1 MLLEKRKYK
10 MEKALGA
17 VESTDF
23 ETARKL
29 VSEIFH
35 GEKIFDPGM
44 EGSLLYHMAMV
55 TKMEAE
61 SRLVLEELKL
71 EEPNLGTQLKNF
83 FDAFASDVKELVE
96 KNLQIEVNPEG
107 TMTKAIPSEKEK
119 IILFNELTEKTNYVE
134 GMLRNHNPEVERELR
149 KLFLEWTKKIVDM
162 RLRQE
167 YETIRG
173 FLIIANLI
181 DRLGIEHVEK
191 AVTSVQEEFG
201 KETVGAALN
210 VTLKV
215 GIRREKLQSIMLSD
229 HYTEYR
235 MNMTERE
242 GFMRFLNCPIFGSH
256 RYLSDKLGIENE
268 VQSLFCRHFC
278 FAHAKAMFDSVL
290 PFPFELSQPR
300 RMAADGK
307 CEFYLKLAHAS
318 NEISE
323 KFVPLVISWNVTA
336 NCNLKCAHCY
346 INAGEKKAIDELST
360 DAAKM
365 LIHQIA
371 EVSKP
376 LVILSGGEP
385 LLRKDIFELIRY
397 GRERGLKMAMGSNGT
412 LIDDDIARKLKN
424 AGITTVSIS
433 LDSSKPEL
441 HDEFRGVTGAWK
453 GAVEAIKALRRN
465 NIITQVN
472 TTVTKQNYDEIDEI
486 MTLAEKLGVENY
498 HLFFLVP
505 TGRETRIE
513 DISPDMYEKL
523 IKSTFS
529 KSMQHNLN
537 VKPSCAPQFMR
548 IAKETGIDMKR
559 WVRGCMAGLYY
570 CCVYP
575 TGEVTP
581 CPYLPIKLGNIREKS
596 FKEIWFN
603 SEILRNLRD
612 PKKLKGKCGKCEYNE
627 ACGGCRARAYG
638 LTSDFIDFCG
648 DLHEPT
654 GLHGDYLAEEP
665 WCTYKP
671 RLVPPASRNWK
682 PKKRKIQLT
691 YELNNTVLV
700 DAVIL

>member
-1 MLLEKRKYK
+1 LEKRKYK
-10 MEKALGA
+10 MENALGA

-35 GEKIFDPGM
+35 GDLKSDKTIDPGM

-61 SRLVLEELKL
+61 SRLVLEELEI
-71 EEPNLGTQLKNF
+71 EEPNLDTQLKNF
-83 FDAFASDVKELVE
+83 FDDFASDVKELVE
-96 KNLQIEVNPEG
+96 KNLRIEANPEG
-107 TMTKAIPSEKEK
+107 TITKSIPNEKEK
-119 IILFNELTEKTNYVE
+119 IVLFNELTEKTNNVE
-134 GMLRNHNPEVERELR
+134 GMLGNNNPDVERELR
-149 KLFLEWTKKIVDM
+149 KLFLEWTEKIVDM

-181 DRLGIEHVEK
+181 DRLGIERVEK
-191 AVTSVQEEFG
+191 AMNSVQEEFG
-201 KETVGAALN
+201 KETVDAALN

-215 GIRREKLQSIMLSD
+215 GIRREKLQSVMLSD
-229 HYTEYR
+229 HYVEHR

-256 RYLSDKLGIENE
+256 RHLSDRIGIENE
-268 VQSLFCRHFC
+268 AQSLFCRHLC

-290 PFPFELSQPR
+290 PFPFELSQPKS
-300 RMAADGK
+300 MAADGE
-307 CEFYLKLAHAS
+307 CEFFLKLAHAS
-318 NEISE
+318 NGIRAP
-323 KFVPLVISWNVTA
+323 FVPIVISWNVTA

-346 INAGEKKAIDELST
+346 INAGEKKTIEELST

-376 LVILSGGEP
+376 LLILSGGEP

-397 GRERGLKMAMGSNGT
+397 GTGRGLKMAMGSNGM
-412 LIDDDIARKLKN
+412 LIDDDVARNLKN

-433 LDSSKPEL
+433 LDSSIPAL
-441 HDEFRGVTGAWK
+441 HDEFRGVDGSWQSAI
-453 GAVEAIKALRRN
+453 EAIRALRRN
-465 NIITQVN
+465 NVITQVN
-472 TTVTKQNYDEIDEI
+472 TTVTKQNYDDIDDI
-486 MTLAEKLGVENY
+486 MSLAEKLGVENF

-505 TGRETRIE
+505 TGRGARIE
-513 DISPDMYEKL
+513 DISAEMYERM
-523 IKSTFS
+523 IESTFS
-529 KSMQHNLN
+529 KSGKHNLN

-548 IAKETGIDMKR
+548 IAQETGIDMKR

-570 CCVYP
+570 CRIYP

-581 CPYLPIKLGNIREKS
+581 CPYLPIKLGNIRETS
-596 FKEIWFN
+596 FKEIWYK
-603 SEILRNLRD
+603 SEVLRNLRD
-612 PKKLKGKCGKCEYNE
+612 FKKLKGKCGICEYNDV
-627 ACGGCRARAYG
+627 CGGCRARAYG

-654 GLHGDYLAEEP
+654 DLRGDYLAEEP

-671 RLVPPASRNWK
+671 Q
-682 PKKRKIQLT
+682 KR
-691 YELNNTVLV
+691 V
-700 DAVIL
+700 